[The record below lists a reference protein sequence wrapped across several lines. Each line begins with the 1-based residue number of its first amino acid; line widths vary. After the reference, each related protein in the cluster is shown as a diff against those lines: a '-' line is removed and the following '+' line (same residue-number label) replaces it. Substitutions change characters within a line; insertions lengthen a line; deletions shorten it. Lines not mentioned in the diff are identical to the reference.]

1 MIRRLRSASLFL
13 SLLVPALVSAQGAP
27 TAAPS
32 SAATVVAADPMR
44 PFVTGT
50 RNFSVGYMALG
61 EYEGHGGG
69 VMFEKG
75 MLSFSPRLHV
85 GIGAFAGVQ
94 RNTESFGATSVRFT
108 SIPVMGIANV
118 HLAPVSMPKLD
129 LYAGL
134 SAGFTRTSVDTDV
147 AVLSPLDE
155 AGTDFSLGLQGGAR
169 YSLSQRSSLLLQ
181 LGVGDLPFVFAGA
194 SFKF

>member
-1 MIRRLRSASLFL
+1 MIRRLRSTSLLL

-27 TAAPS
+27 TAGPS
-32 SAATVVAADPMR
+32 SAAVVDSDPMR

-50 RNFSVGYMALG
+50 RNVSVGYMALG

-94 RNTESFGATSVRFT
+94 RNTESFGQTRVRYT
-108 SIPVMGIANV
+108 SIPIMGIANV
-118 HLAPVSMPKLD
+118 HLAPAGMPKLD
-129 LYAGL
+129 LYTGL
-134 SAGFTRTSVDTDV
+134 SAGFTRTSLDTDV
-147 AVLSPLDE
+147 ALLTPLDE

-169 YSLSQRSSLLLQ
+169 YSLTQRSSVLVQ
-181 LGVGDLPFVFAGA
+181 LGLGDLPLVFAGA